1 MSPYYLFLG
10 LGIWTLFGVLIA
22 NYAKRHLGIGMEDFF
37 LANRKIGGFVSAMT
51 YSATTFSAFMM
62 IGLVGL
68 VYETGVGAFGFE
80 MTYLMFTVLLLG
92 IFAPRFWSIG
102 KRYNYLTPS
111 EMLSDRYEDDRV
123 GMMSTM
129 VFLIM
134 LIPYASIQMMGAG
147 FLFYG
152 LTGGQVPYMVGVIV
166 MAAFSGFAAL
176 WAGMRSVSW
185 TDAFQSVTM
194 LISALILLFY
204 IFYYI
209 FEGPVSFFSTIS
221 SQNPELLRFTW
232 SFKMF
237 IGLSLPWAF
246 FALTN
251 PQVSQRMFVSKD
263 VKSLKR
269 MIIFFSL
276 FAFIYTIITSL
287 FGFAIAN
294 HIPGLAVADEAMPTL
309 LSQVPTVLAVIIF
322 VGIFAAASSTLG
334 SVILTLSS
342 MTTRD
347 LAQPLGENLSEKQ
360 QLFIGKVTII
370 VLIIVCI
377 LFASLRL
384 ELIAVL
390 SAMASGGLL
399 VTAPALVGTFFWKK
413 GTSQGALVSM
423 LVGGLVTGSMFI
435 FDLYPLGWWPSIWG
449 FMVTIILYIG
459 VSLFTSPPESAEE
472 FLETVDKEMEKH
484 GF

>member
-1 MSPYYLFLG
+1 MNPYYLFLG
-10 LGIWTLFGVLIA
+10 LGIWTVFGVLIA
-22 NYAKRHLGIGMEDFF
+22 NYAKRYMGIGMEDFF
-37 LANRKIGGFVSAMT
+37 LANRKIGGFISAMT

-68 VYETGVGAFGFE
+68 VYSTGVGAFGFE

-92 IFAPRFWSIG
+92 IFAPRFWSVG
-102 KRYNYLTPS
+102 KKYNLLTPS
-111 EMLSDRYEDDRV
+111 EMLSHRYEDKKV
-123 GMMSTM
+123 GMVSTI

-147 FLFYG
+147 FLFHG
-152 LTGGQVPYMVGVIV
+152 LTGGQVPYMVGVII

-185 TDAFQSVTM
+185 TDAFQAITM
-194 LISALILLFY
+194 LVSATILLFY

-209 FEGPVSFFSTIS
+209 FQGPVNFFSTIS
-221 SQNPELLRFTW
+221 SQNPELLQFTW
-232 SFKMF
+232 SIEMF

-263 VKSLKR
+263 VKSLKN
-269 MIIFFSL
+269 MVIFFSL

-294 HIPGLAVADEAMPTL
+294 HIPGLAVADQAMPTL

-347 LAQPLGENLSEKQ
+347 LAQPLGKNLSEKQ
-360 QLFIGKVTII
+360 QLLIGKSTI
-370 VLIIVCI
+370 VLLILVCI
-377 LFASLRL
+377 IFASLRL

-399 VTAPALVGTFFWKK
+399 VTAPALIGTFFWKK
-413 GTSQGALVSM
+413 GTSQGAIISM
-423 LVGGLVTGSMFI
+423 LVGGFVTGSMFI
-435 FDLYPLGWWPSIWG
+435 FNIYPLGWWPSIWG
-449 FMVTIILYIG
+449 FVVTIILYIG
-459 VSLFTSPPESAEE
+459 VSLATSPPEKAEE
-472 FLETVDKEMEKH
+472 FLEVVDEEMKKN

>member
-10 LGIWTLFGVLIA
+10 LGVWIVFGILIA
-22 NYAKRHLGIGMEDFF
+22 NYAKRHMGIGLEDFF
-37 LANRKIGGFVSAMT
+37 LANRMIGGFVSAMT

-68 VYETGVGAFGFE
+68 VYSTGVGAFGFE

-92 IFAPRFWSIG
+92 IFAPRFWSAG
-102 KRYNYLTPS
+102 KKFDYLTPS

-123 GMMSTM
+123 GMMSTV

-134 LIPYASIQMMGAG
+134 LIPYSSIQMMGAG
-147 FLFYG
+147 FLFHG
-152 LTGGQVPYMVGVIV
+152 LTGGQVPYIVGVLV
-166 MAAFSGFAAL
+166 MAIFSGFAAL

-185 TDAFQSVTM
+185 TDAFQAVTM

-209 FEGPVSFFSTIS
+209 FNGPIDFFSTIS
-221 SQNPELLRFTW
+221 IQNPELLRFTW
-232 SFKMF
+232 DIETF

-263 VKSLKR
+263 VKSLKK
-269 MIIFFSL
+269 MVIYFSI
-276 FAFIYTIITSL
+276 FAFIYTIITTL

-294 HIPGLAVADEAMPTL
+294 HIPGLATADSAMPKL
-309 LSQVPTVLAVIIF
+309 LAQVPAVLAVIIF

-347 LAQPLGENLSEKQ
+347 LAQPLGENFSEKQ
-360 QLFIGKVTII
+360 QLLIGKGTIV
-370 VLIIVCI
+370 VLIFVCI
-377 LFASLRL
+377 IFASLKL

-399 VTAPALVGTFFWKK
+399 VTAPALIGTFFWKR
-413 GTSQGALVSM
+413 GTAAGALTSM
-423 LVGGLVTGSMFI
+423 MGGGIVTGSMFI
-435 FDLYPLGWWPSIWG
+435 FNIYPFGWWPSIWG
-449 FMVTIILYIG
+449 FMVTIILYVS
-459 VSLFTSPPESAEE
+459 VSLFTSPPEGSDE
-472 FLETVDKEMEKH
+472 FLEAVEQEMEKH